1 MISVAD
7 ALDRLLSLATP
18 LPAEPVP
25 LAQAAGRVLTV
36 AAQAGRDQPPFTASA
51 MDGYAV
57 CGDPQPGDVL
67 TLIGESQAGRG
78 YDGGLQPGQAVRIFT
93 GAPLPAGAD
102 RVVLQE
108 NVTAS
113 ATAVTLTETSGA
125 ARHIRLAGSDFR
137 AGHSLPAPRV
147 LRPADLA
154 LLAAMNVPA
163 PEVSRRPV
171 VAVIATGDELVLPG
185 DAPGPDQI
193 LCSNVFAIKAL
204 AESVGARVRLLPLA
218 RDRVEALRDV
228 VQLAKG
234 ADVIV
239 TIGGASVGDHDLVA
253 GVMRDL
259 GADMAFHKVALR
271 PGKPLMSGRL
281 GEAVFLGLPGNPV
294 SAIVCTHL
302 FLLPLLRRLQGL
314 SEVEPRLRRGVLAS
328 AAPENGPRAH
338 YMRAL
343 VDDSGLTPV
352 IHFGE
357 TQESAFLVPLA
368 DANALLLR
376 PPHAPAAEAGDEAV
390 WLAL

>member
-25 LAQAAGRVLTV
+25 LAQAAGRVLAV

-57 CGDPQPGDVL
+57 CGDPQTGEVL
-67 TLIGESQAGRG
+67 ALIGDSQAGRG
-78 YDGGLQPGQAVRIFT
+78 YVGSLQPGQAVRIFT

-113 ATAVTLTETSGA
+113 AGQITLTDTSGA
-125 ARHIRLAGSDFR
+125 ARHIREAGSDFR
-137 AGHSLPAPRV
+137 AGHSLSAPRV

-154 LLAAMNVPA
+154 LLAAMNVA
-163 PEVSRRPV
+163 TPEVSRRPV
-171 VAVIATGDELVLPG
+171 VALIATGDELVLPG
-185 DAPGPDQI
+185 NTPGPDQI
-193 LCSNVFAIKAL
+193 LCSNAFAIKAL
-204 AESVGARVRLLPLA
+204 AESVGAKVRLLPIA
-218 RDRVEALRDV
+218 RDSAEALRDV
-228 VQLAKG
+228 LHLAEG
-234 ADVIV
+234 ADAIV

-253 GVMRDL
+253 GVVRDM

-281 GEAVFLGLPGNPV
+281 GQAVFLGLPGNPV

-314 SEVEPRLRRGVLAS
+314 AEVVPRLRQGILAT

-338 YMRAL
+338 YMRAF
-343 VDDSGLTPV
+343 VDDSDLQPV

-368 DANALLLR
+368 GANALLLR
-376 PPHAPAAEAGDEAV
+376 PPHAPPALAGDTAH
-390 WLAL
+390 WIAI